1 MKLTFSPVLV
11 KKAERWV
18 IALIGLTVAV
28 TFVVTLLAGR
38 DSFTASLSAISPS
51 AVAWLVGLTL
61 FESTVR
67 FYRYDI
73 AARALGLKVPFW
85 RLMFYYTVGYGLLP
99 TPGKVGVAIRLWLLK
114 QYHAIPY
121 SRSTPLLIMDFITD
135 ALAMASLAAFSLLL
149 IDDPRLN
156 TIGYILAAGLALGLT
171 GVLLA
176 PRYMA
181 SCVKLGYA
189 MAGKR
194 KPRTFARLLTLV
206 RTTSQVLGVK
216 LLFSATALSFVGWA
230 TIGIGIALLM
240 QGFGHSQFTAT
251 EGSLIISLATMGGFL
266 TMMPAGVGGAEVT
279 MAGLFTM
286 FGVPFAQAV
295 LATALVRLVVLW
307 STVLVGL
314 SLLPLALRNVPH
326 SKQQRAARKT
336 SQAALTL

>member
-1 MKLTFSPVLV
+1 MKFTFSPALV

-18 IALIGLTVAV
+18 IALIGSTVAV
-28 TFVVTLLAGR
+28 TLIVTLLAGR
-38 DSFTASLSAISPS
+38 ESFSASLQAISPT
-51 AVAWLVGLTL
+51 ALLWLIGLTI

-73 AARALGLKVPFW
+73 AARALGLKIPFW
-85 RLMFYYTVGYGLLP
+85 RLMYYYTVGYGLLP
-99 TPGKVGVAIRLWLLK
+99 TPGKVGVAIRLWLIK
-114 QYHAIPY
+114 QYHGISY
-121 SRSTPLLIMDFITD
+121 SRSAPLLIMDFITD

-156 TIGYILAAGLALGLT
+156 TIGYILGFGLVLGLS

-181 SCVKLGYA
+181 SFVKMGYA
-189 MAGKR
+189 MAGRR
-194 KPRTFARLLTLV
+194 KPRTFARLLMLV

-230 TIGIGIALLM
+230 SIGIGIAMLM
-240 QGFGHSQFTAT
+240 QGFGHQSFTAT
-251 EGSLIISLATMGGFL
+251 EGSLIISLATMGGFI

-295 LATALVRLVVLW
+295 LATALVRLIVLW

-314 SLLPLALRNVPH
+314 GLLPLALRGIPKTKLTKKQKKG
-326 SKQQRAARKT
+326 SKE
-336 SQAALTL
+336 

>member
-1 MKLTFSPVLV
+1 MKFTFSPALV
-11 KKAERWV
+11 KKAEHYV
-18 IALIGLTVAV
+18 IGLTVAV
-28 TFVVTLLAGR
+28 TLVVTLLAGR
-38 DSFTASLSAISPS
+38 ESFSASLSAISPT
-51 AVAWLVGLTL
+51 ALLWLIGLTI

-73 AARALGLKVPFW
+73 AARALGLKIPFW
-85 RLMFYYTVGYGLLP
+85 RLMYYYTVGYGLLP
-99 TPGKVGVAIRLWLLK
+99 TPGKVGVAIRLWLIK
-114 QYHAIPY
+114 QYHGIPY
-121 SRSTPLLIMDFITD
+121 SRSAPLLIMDFITD

-156 TIGYILAAGLALGLT
+156 TIGYILGFGLALGLS

-181 SCVKLGYA
+181 SFVKMGYA
-189 MAGKR
+189 MSGR
-194 KPRTFARLLTLV
+194 RRRRTFARLLMLV

-216 LLFSATALSFVGWA
+216 LLFSTMALSFVGWA
-230 TIGIGIALLM
+230 SIGIGIAMLM
-240 QGFGHSQFTAT
+240 QGFGHQNFTAT
-251 EGSLIISLATMGGFL
+251 EGSLIISLATMGGFI

-295 LATALVRLVVLW
+295 LATALVRLIVLW

-314 SLLPLALRNVPH
+314 GLLPLALRGIPK
-326 SKQQRAARKT
+326 SKQERATRKKLK
-336 SQAALTL
+336 AA

>member
-1 MKLTFSPVLV
+1 MKITFSPALV
-11 KKAERWV
+11 KKAERYV
-18 IALIGLTVAV
+18 IGLIGLTVAV
-28 TFVVTLLAGR
+28 TLVVTLLAGR
-38 DSFTASLSAISPS
+38 ESFTASLSAISPT
-51 AVAWLVGLTL
+51 ALLWLIGLTL

-73 AARALGLKVPFW
+73 AARALGLKIPFW

-114 QYHAIPY
+114 QYHGLPY
-121 SRSTPLLIMDFITD
+121 SRTTPLLIMDFITD
-135 ALAMASLAAFSLLL
+135 ALAMASLASFSLLL

-156 TIGYILAAGLALGLT
+156 TIGWILGTGLVLGLS

-181 SCVKLGYA
+181 GFVKMGFA
-189 MAGKR
+189 MSGHR
-194 KPRTFARLLTLV
+194 KPRTFARLLMLV

-216 LLFSATALSFVGWA
+216 LLFSTMALSFVGWA
-230 TIGIGIALLM
+230 SIGIGIAMLM
-240 QGFGHSQFTAT
+240 QGFGHSHFSAT
-251 EGSLIISLATMGGFL
+251 EGSLIISLATMGGFI

-295 LATALVRLVVLW
+295 LATALVRLIVLW
-307 STVLVGL
+307 STVLIGL
-314 SLLPLALRNVPH
+314 GLLPIALRNVPK
-326 SKQQRAARKT
+326 SKQERAARKKVK
-336 SQAALTL
+336 AA